1 VLRWG
6 NVFQLR
12 PQRATGL
19 AAIAPAAGTAMA
31 PGAIITED
39 IEMKTHLLAAT
50 PAIAADFPFV
60 GKWNCEISEF
70 TFTNRTANNGSE
82 TFRFL
87 KSKRRR
93 RACSEVKKELR
104 LIGLVFKKATH
115 FSLLNIKAKTMTW
128 HSLASGDTFNCK
140 READ

>member
-39 IEMKTHLLAAT
+39 IEMKTHLLAAAAIAIAAT

-82 TFRFL
+82 TFPIL
-87 KSKRRR
+87 KV
-93 RACSEVKKELR
+93 E
-104 LIGLVFKKATH
+104 KATQSM
-115 FSLLNIKAKTMTW
+115 FRSEKGATSYRLSFQKGYAFFIAKY
-128 HSLASGDTFNCK
+128 
-140 READ
+140 